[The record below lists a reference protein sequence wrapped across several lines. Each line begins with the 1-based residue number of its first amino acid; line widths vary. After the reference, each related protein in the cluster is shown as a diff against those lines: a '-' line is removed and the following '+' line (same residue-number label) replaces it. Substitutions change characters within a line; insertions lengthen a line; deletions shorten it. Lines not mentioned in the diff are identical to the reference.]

1 MKSLVCTFQGGV
13 SYRKYK
19 YWWVKSGW
27 GKYKAKY
34 GQCWEGKNRQLG
46 TQLSSQF
53 ICVAHPTVCD
63 INRISNLA
71 MNYFYVVNLCS
82 HFPYVSIAAS
92 NNSLF
97 IFKMFPINTTWIRG
111 SPKNFSSIS
120 LFIFYHI
127 IHPIYLH

>member
-1 MKSLVCTFQGGV
+1 MLVTESTNIDGLNQDEENIKPNTDSFE
-13 SYRKYK
+13 R
-19 YWWVKSGW
+19 
-27 GKYKAKY
+27 
-34 GQCWEGKNRQLG
+34 EKNRQLG

-53 ICVAHPTVCD
+53 ICVSHPTVCD

-97 IFKMFPINTTWIRG
+97 IFKMFPINTT
-111 SPKNFSSIS
+111 
-120 LFIFYHI
+120 
-127 IHPIYLH
+127 